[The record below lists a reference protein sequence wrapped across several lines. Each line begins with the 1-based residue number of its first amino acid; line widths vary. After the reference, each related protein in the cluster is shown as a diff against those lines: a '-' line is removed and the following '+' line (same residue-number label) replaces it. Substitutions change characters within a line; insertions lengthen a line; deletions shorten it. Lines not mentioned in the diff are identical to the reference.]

1 MYVCVCVC
9 VNLYYDLRRCQG
21 LGSVQQNLLHSI
33 NKMERLEST
42 VQRLQSSKASTAH
55 VLDVPVP
62 VPAGIDAQASQG
74 PALKAVIAKVKSKGK
89 IK

>member
-1 MYVCVCVC
+1 MF
-9 VNLYYDLRRCQG
+9 LLRRCQG

-55 VLDVPVP
+55 VSDALP
-62 VPAGIDAQASQG
+62 VPAVIDAQASQG
-74 PALKAVIAKVKSKGK
+74 HAQKAVIAKVKSKGK